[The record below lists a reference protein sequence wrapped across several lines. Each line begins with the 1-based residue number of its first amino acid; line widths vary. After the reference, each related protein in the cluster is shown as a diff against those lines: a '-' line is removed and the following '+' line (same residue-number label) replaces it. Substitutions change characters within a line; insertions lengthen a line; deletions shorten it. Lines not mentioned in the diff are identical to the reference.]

1 MTTTPLTRRERLR
14 AETVEEIQS
23 TARRMLISDG
33 YDGLSLRAIAR
44 AMGMSAPALYRYYA
58 SREDLIAA
66 LIDELKTELTESLE
80 KVRDAQPDLVAK
92 LLECSREF
100 RRWAMAHPAE
110 FTLLFTASAIRLDRP
125 RETGRVDPTGERFGN
140 VFGELITELFLTR
153 SFPIPADEEI
163 EPELRA
169 QLQEWNDCFP
179 EPLPLGVTQVFLS
192 CWIRLYGTVSM
203 EVFGQL
209 KFALSDAG
217 PMFEAELRTLGAM
230 LGIGDDYVPPATG
243 DGWSA

>member
-1 MTTTPLTRRERLR
+1 MTTAPLTRRERLR
-14 AETVEEIQS
+14 AETVEEIQT
-23 TARRMLISDG
+23 TARRMLVSDG

-58 SREDLIAA
+58 SREELISA
-66 LIDELKTELTESLE
+66 LVDELKIELTTALE
-80 KVRDAQPDLVAK
+80 TVRDAQPDLVGK

-110 FTLLFTASAIRLDRP
+110 FTLVFTSSAIGLDRP
-125 RETGRVDPTGERFGN
+125 REDGSVDPTGERFGN
-140 VFGELITELFLTR
+140 VFGELITELYLTR
-153 SFPIPADEEI
+153 PFPILADDEI
-163 EPELRA
+163 DTLLKD

-179 EPLPLGVTQVFLS
+179 QPLPLGVTHAFLT

-217 PMFEAELRTLGAM
+217 PMFEAELRSLGAM
-230 LGIGDDYVPPATG
+230 LGFGGEYRPP
-243 DGWSA
+243 SA

>member
-1 MTTTPLTRRERLR
+1 MTTAPLTRRERLR
-14 AETVEEIQS
+14 AETVDEIQS
-23 TARRMLISDG
+23 TARRMLVSDG

-66 LIDELKTELTESLE
+66 LVDQLKGELTESLE
-80 KVRDAQPDLVAK
+80 KVRDTQPDLVAK
-92 LLECSREF
+92 LLATSREF
-100 RRWAMAHPAE
+100 RRWAVAYPAE
-110 FTLLFTASAIRLDRP
+110 FTLVFTSSAIGLDRP
-125 RETGRVDPTGERFGN
+125 PDGSVDPTGERFGN

-153 SFPIPADEEI
+153 PFPIPADGEI
-163 EPELRA
+163 EPALKA

-179 EPLPLGVTQVFLS
+179 QPLPLGVTQVFLS
-192 CWIRLYGTVSM
+192 SWIRLYGTVSM

-217 PMFEAELRTLGAM
+217 PMFEAELRSLAEM
-230 LGIGDDYVPPATG
+230 LGILDDYAPPASG
-243 DGWSA
+243 SV

>member
-1 MTTTPLTRRERLR
+1 MAAPLTRRERLR
-14 AETVEEIQS
+14 AETLEEIQT

-66 LIDELKTELTESLE
+66 LVDELKLEMTEALE
-80 KVRDAQPDLVAK
+80 KARDAETGVVAK
-92 LLECSREF
+92 LLRASREF
-100 RRWAMAHPAE
+100 RRWAVTHPSE
-110 FTLLFTASAIRLDRP
+110 FTLVFTSTTLGLNIPPD
-125 RETGRVDPTGERFGN
+125 GDVDPTGERFGQ
-140 VFGELITELFLTR
+140 VFGDLITELYLTQP
-153 SFPIPADEEI
+153 FPILSDDEI
-163 EPELRA
+163 EPELRSH
-169 QLQEWNDCFP
+169 LQTWNDCFP
-179 EPLPLGVTQVFLS
+179 TPLPLGVVLVFLS

-209 KFALSDAG
+209 QFAMSDAG
-217 PMFEAELRTLGAM
+217 PMFEAELRSLGGV
-230 LGIGDDYVPPATG
+230 LGIADQYIPLTAG

>member
-1 MTTTPLTRRERLR
+1 MTAAPLTRRERLR

-23 TARRMLISDG
+23 TARRLLVSDG

-66 LIDELKTELTESLE
+66 LVDELKIELTEALE
-80 KVRDAQPDLVAK
+80 RVRDAEPHLVGK
-92 LLECSREF
+92 LLETSREF
-100 RRWAMAHPAE
+100 RRWAVAHPAE
-110 FTLLFTASAIRLDRP
+110 FALVFTASAIGLDRP
-125 RETGRVDPTGERFGN
+125 PDGSVDPNGERFGQ
-140 VFGELITELFLTR
+140 VFGNLITELYLTR
-153 SFPIPADEEI
+153 PFPIPADDEI
-163 EPELRA
+163 DDSLKV
-169 QLQEWNDCFP
+169 QLQGWNDCFP
-179 EPLPLGVTQVFLS
+179 QPLPLGVTQVFLS
-192 CWIRLYGTVSM
+192 SWIRLYGTVSM

-217 PMFEAELRTLGAM
+217 PMFETELRSLGEY
-230 LGIGDDYVPPATG
+230 LGIGDEYTPPATG